1 MNRKN
6 FLTIALVAIVFISCN
21 QSKSKD
27 ASVRNSESLTTSSQ
41 KESQEQIPT
50 GSINQVTSADS
61 AAVPSSQKPTK
72 TSPGQTA
79 NRIDWDKKI
88 IKNAILNF
96 EVKSFKD
103 YTTTVYNTV
112 KQYGGYIA
120 SENQNQTEEK
130 IESTITIKIPVDQF
144 ENVMNQLP
152 GKDVKVMER
161 KITTDDVTGEIV
173 DVQARLEAK
182 KQIRE
187 KYLDFFK
194 QAKNMQEVL
203 QVQTELNNLQ
213 ENMEAAA
220 GRINFLNHQSA
231 MSTINLT
238 YYQPLE
244 GFGTNDNPTFLNRL
258 SDAFKTG
265 GTWFGNILIGLV
277 SIWPVLLLI
286 AAVLFFFRKSSIN
299 KPKPLNS

>member
-6 FLTIALVAIVFISCN
+6 LLTIALITIGFISCN
-21 QSKSKD
+21 QSKSSEAVADKIESET
-27 ASVRNSESLTTSSQ
+27 ASLP
-41 KESQEQIPT
+41 KESQEPIPT
-50 GSINQVTSADS
+50 GSINQASDS
-61 AAVPSSQKPTK
+61 TPVYTSQKPSK
-72 TSPGQTA
+72 SSPNQVSTH
-79 NRIDWDKKI
+79 IDWDKKI
-88 IKNAILNF
+88 IKNATLNL
-96 EVKSFKD
+96 EVKNFKD
-103 YTTTVYNTV
+103 YAVTVYNTV

-120 SENQNQTEEK
+120 SESQNQSDEK
-130 IESTITIKIPVDQF
+130 IESSITIKVPVDQF

-152 GKDVKVMER
+152 GKDVKVIER
-161 KITTDDVTGEIV
+161 KITTDDVSGEIV

-203 QVQTELNNLQ
+203 QVQNELNSLQ

-220 GRINFLNHQSA
+220 GRISFLNHQSA

-238 YYQPLE
+238 YYQPLD
-244 GFGTNDNPTFLNRL
+244 GFGTNNNPTFLKRIT
-258 SDAFKTG
+258 DAFKTG
-265 GTWFGNILIGLV
+265 GGWFGNILVGLV

-286 AAVLFFFRKSSIN
+286 GASFFFFRKSSDSKA
-299 KPKPLNS
+299 KPANS

>member
-1 MNRKN
+1 MNRK
-6 FLTIALVAIVFISCN
+6 FLLTIALIAIVFISCI
-21 QSKSKD
+21 QSKSNEAVADKIESET
-27 ASVRNSESLTTSSQ
+27 ASSP
-41 KESQEQIPT
+41 KESQEPIPT
-50 GSINQVTSADS
+50 GSINQALDS
-61 AAVPSSQKPTK
+61 TPVSTPQKPSK
-72 TSPGQTA
+72 ASPNQTSTH
-79 NRIDWDKKI
+79 IDWDKKI
-88 IKNAILNF
+88 IKNATLNL
-96 EVKSFKD
+96 EVKNFKD
-103 YTTTVYNTV
+103 YAASVYNTV

-120 SENQNQTEEK
+120 SESQNQSDEK
-130 IESTITIKIPVDQF
+130 IESSITIKVSVDQF

-161 KITTDDVTGEIV
+161 KITTDDVSGEIV

-231 MSTINLT
+231 MSTISLT

-244 GFGTNDNPTFLNRL
+244 GFGNDNNPTFLNRL

-265 GTWFGNILIGLV
+265 GTWFGNIVIGLI
-277 SIWPVLLLI
+277 SIWPVLLLLT
-286 AAVLFFFRKSSIN
+286 VVYLVFKKLFTS
-299 KPKPLNS
+299 KPRPLNS

>member
-1 MNRKN
+1 MNRKHL
-6 FLTIALVAIVFISCN
+6 LTIALLAFVYISCN
-21 QSKSKD
+21 QSKSNEAVADKIESET
-27 ASVRNSESLTTSSQ
+27 ASSPN
-41 KESQEQIPT
+41 ESQEPIPT
-50 GSINQVTSADS
+50 GSINQALDS
-61 AAVPSSQKPTK
+61 TPVSTSQKSSKASSNQTSTK
-72 TSPGQTA
+72 
-79 NRIDWDKKI
+79 IDWDKKI
-88 IKNAILNF
+88 IKNATLNL
-96 EVKSFKD
+96 EVTDFKD
-103 YTTTVYNTV
+103 YAASVYNTV

-120 SENQNQTEEK
+120 SESQNQTDEK
-130 IESTITIKIPVDQF
+130 IESSITIKVPVDQF

-152 GKDVKVMER
+152 GNDVKVMER

-203 QVQTELNNLQ
+203 QVQNELNSLQ

-220 GRINFLNHQSA
+220 GRISFLDHQSE

-238 YYQPLE
+238 YYQPLD
-244 GFGTNDNPTFLNRL
+244 GFGTNNNPTFLKRIT
-258 SDAFKTG
+258 DAFKTG
-265 GTWFGNILIGLV
+265 GDWFGNILVGLV

-286 AAVLFFFRKSSIN
+286 GAAFFFFRKSSDSKA
-299 KPKPLNS
+299 KPANS

>member
-1 MNRKN
+1 MNRKT
-6 FLTIALVAIVFISCN
+6 FLTIALFAIVFIACN
-21 QSKSKD
+21 QSKSNE
-27 ASVRNSESLTTSSQ
+27 ASADKIEIETASSP
-41 KESQEQIPT
+41 KESQEPIPT
-50 GSINQVTSADS
+50 GSTNQGEDG
-61 AAVPSSQKPTK
+61 AASPSSQIPSKASPNQ
-72 TSPGQTA
+72 TSTH
-79 NRIDWDKKI
+79 IDWDKKI
-88 IKNAILNF
+88 IKNASLNL
-96 EVKSFKD
+96 EVKNFKD
-103 YTTTVYNTV
+103 YAATVYNTV

-120 SENQNQTEEK
+120 SESQHQSEEK
-130 IESTITIKIPVDQF
+130 IESSITIKVPVDQF

-152 GKDVKVMER
+152 GKDAKVMER

-203 QVQTELNNLQ
+203 QVQTDLNNLQ

-220 GRINFLNHQSA
+220 GRISFLNHQSA

-265 GTWFGNILIGLV
+265 GTWVGNILIGLI
-277 SIWPVLLLI
+277 SIWPVLLLLL
-286 AAVLFFFRKSSIN
+286 AAYLVFKKSSTN